1 MLLVGLTGGIG
12 SGKSEVT
19 RRLAARGAVIV
30 DADLIAREVVAPGT
44 PGLAQVVEVFGPEVL
59 TADGGLDRDAV
70 AARVFDDSAARQR
83 LNSIIHPLVGARSLE
98 LIAAAGEADPGAVV
112 VNDVP
117 LLVEAGL
124 AGRYEVIVVV
134 AADPETQLHRLVERR
149 GMTENDA
156 RARIDA
162 QAPLAEKLAIA
173 DLVIN
178 NDGDLEKL
186 DAEVDRVWAQL
197 RQRAVAPR

>member
-1 MLLVGLTGGIG
+1 
-12 SGKSEVT
+12 
-19 RRLAARGAVIV
+19 
-30 DADLIAREVVAPGT
+30 
-44 PGLAQVVEVFGPEVL
+44 
-59 TADGGLDRDAV
+59 
-70 AARVFDDSAARQR
+70 
-83 LNSIIHPLVGARSLE
+83 
-98 LIAAAGEADPGAVV
+98 
-112 VNDVP
+112 
-117 LLVEAGL
+117 
-124 AGRYEVIVVV
+124 
-134 AADPETQLHRLVERR
+134 VERR